1 MSSVRWSVAFLLA
14 LLTHGGV
21 AAWWLNQPVQPG
33 GDGNNG
39 GRAGVEIGLADGS
52 AWQQAVA
59 RQQAAAAA
67 AKARQLAQAEPKPQP
82 KPKPAA
88 KPKPKPKPQVAK
100 AKAKPQP
107 IKAVN
112 ASASADSVKVAR
124 QATTTAPRLS
134 APQAAAPAVAVAV
147 AAQAAAT
154 PPPAPAAARQGEGG
168 NNSGMAG
175 MSSRSERNRYLAELM
190 RWLNRHKEYPVAL
203 KKARQQGTVVIKFT
217 LDRAGNVL
225 ASSIKKSSGNSLLDD
240 AAMQMLARANPLP
253 PLPDEMTQ
261 EKLTLAIP
269 VEYSLITK

>member
-1 MSSVRWSVAFLLA
+1 MSRLHWSTAFVLA
-14 LLTHGGV
+14 LMVHGGV
-21 AAWWLNQPVQPG
+21 AAWWLNQPVPPG
-33 GDGNNG
+33 GDGSNG
-39 GRAGVEIGLADGS
+39 GSAGVEIGLADGS

-67 AKARQLAQAEPKPQP
+67 AKAQQQAKAAPKPQP
-82 KPKPAA
+82 KPKPEP
-88 KPKPKPKPQVAK
+88 KPKAKPKPQVAK

-107 IKAVN
+107 VKAVN

-124 QATTTAPRLS
+124 QIATTAPSRA
-134 APQAAAPAVAVAV
+134 APLAAAPAV

-190 RWLNRHKEYPVAL
+190 RWLNRHKEYPAAL

-240 AAMQMLARANPLP
+240 AAIQMLARANPLP
-253 PLPDEMTQ
+253 PLPEEMTQ
-261 EKLTLAIP
+261 EQLTLAIP
-269 VEYSLITK
+269 IEYSLITK